1 MKKLFKEFTAAQ
13 LARLKK
19 EYDPLKGQRLSMD
32 QINKMNAMLSK
43 YSTDMLVKLANADI
57 PFLATAAKSIAVMKR
72 GKKWSDFKTKLDMSE
87 ADELQCEA
95 CWDSHKQVG
104 TKISSRTGKRVPNC
118 VPKEELQEVLDVQES
133 SMKRLLQALQD
144 KLSDE
149 GGAAGFDDLKKTAK
163 SMGVNL
169 TPAML
174 KDIPGIKQHR
184 DGDYILEADLSKS
197 QVKMVHKTADK
208 MPKKD
213 FMKRYGKDGDSVRYA
228 TATNMVKKK
237 LGIEEQRVK
246 NSPEVAAAIRQ
257 YIAQRPFIDNKRDYE
272 ELMRLAAKD
281 MSMFNARLNRM
292 TDQTKSGVQSALAK
306 KGLSS
311 HLTNEKEPKGDKP
324 MQEQSYKDKF
334 NATMKDFGIKSLGDL
349 KSDED
354 KKKFFKA
361 VDAKHDAKDEEL
373 EEGLTPAQKKLPAGL
388 QKAILKKQGG
398 KKEMKEAEMK
408 EYGSMNAMKMEMMK
422 EMMEMMKQEMMKEMK
437 EMMEMKM
444 KSEMKKME
452 MLKAEKDPMK
462 MEMMKKEMMKEM
474 MKEMKMEMMKK
485 MKEMMKDEGF
495 ASDAQRKA
503 AFASGYKEKGK
514 KKKEEVSEMM
524 SPQEMMKMN
533 AMKMPIRAMYMK
545 SKKEMKTGDDDMKPM
560 ASMKMNAVTDPKK
573 MNAMT
578 MQDPKQDMAAG
589 YMKSDVRAA
598 VKDGGGDDMS
608 KVKDKPVMQ
617 EPMKKINAMYKR
629 EKYMPVKEGSIQ
641 DTIAKMQMGEHQLVE
656 VQEENLEKM
665 IADYL
670 KKGGTIS
677 KLPPA
682 LAKGMKPSEMKP
694 HKVGAKGV
702 IKSMKMGEV
711 REFVTTYNSHFLT
724 NYKAE
729 ELMAEARYEVS
740 HDYGSRFGSYGVTL
754 TAVVDASSPQDAM
767 KKGHDKLETL
777 SMSAQGKKL
786 GVDELQDPDDEGKPS
801 VKMTSKPITY
811 TDMKKF

>member
-1 MKKLFKEFTAAQ
+1 MIKKNYSELFEFTSAQ

-19 EYDPLKGQRLSMD
+19 EYEPLKGKIMSMAN
-32 QINKMNAMLSK
+32 INKLNAMLGKLSK
-43 YSTDMLVKLANADI
+43 EQLVKLANTDI
-57 PFLATAAKSIAVMKR
+57 PFVSTGAKSVAVMKK
-72 GKKWSDFKTKLDMSE
+72 GMKWSDFKRPLDMSE

-95 CWDSHKQVG
+95 CWTGYKQVG
-104 TKISSRTGKRVPNC
+104 FKTSSRTGRRVPNC
-118 VPKEELQEVLDVQES
+118 VPESVVKEMLGELNDIRGNLSDAQLERMKQEWKNKPASALTQGVKQTIMKMDAPTRAALENAKINHISKFAGSTFEQKEEVDPSCKICEGEACQCAQGETVQEAS
-133 SMKRLLQALQD
+133 KYLRYSDLLIQKGRMQSAGDKQGEKRTD
-144 KLSDE
+144 IEIEKEKKKLGITDE
-149 GGAAGFDDLKKTAK
+149 F
-163 SMGVNL
+163 V
-169 TPAML
+169 P
-174 KDIPGIKQHR
+174 
-184 DGDYILEADLSKS
+184 EADLSKS
-197 QVKMVHKTADK
+197 QVKMVHKKADDL
-208 MPKKD
+208 PKKD

-237 LGIEEQRVK
+237 LGIEEEEFV
-246 NSPEVAAAIRQ
+246 PEQ
-257 YIAQRPFIDNKRDYE
+257 
-272 ELMRLAAKD
+272 
-281 MSMFNARLNRM
+281 
-292 TDQTKSGVQSALAK
+292 
-306 KGLSS
+306 
-311 HLTNEKEPKGDKP
+311 KEKGDN
-324 MQEQSYKDKF
+324 MNEATYKDKF
-334 NATMKDFGIKSLGDL
+334 NAAMKDFGINSLDDL
-349 KSDED
+349 KSDAD
-354 KKKFFKA
+354 KKKFFKH
-361 VDAKHDAKDEEL
+361 VDGMHKAKNEE
-373 EEGLTPAQKKLPAGL
+373 LTPAQKKLPAGL
-388 QKAILKKQGG
+388 QKAIAKKQGD
-398 KKEMKEAEMK
+398 KEE
-408 EYGSMNAMKMEMMK
+408 GAMKRGSNLDTYK
-422 EMMEMMKQEMMKEMK
+422 PKP
-437 EMMEMKM
+437 
-444 KSEMKKME
+444 KK
-452 MLKAEKDPMK
+452 
-462 MEMMKKEMMKEM
+462 
-474 MKEMKMEMMKK
+474 
-485 MKEMMKDEGF
+485 EGF

-514 KKKEEVSEMM
+514 KKEEVEEMM
-524 SPQEMMKMN
+524 NPQEMMKMN
-533 AMKMPIRAMYMK
+533 AMKMPIRSMYMK

-598 VKDGGGDDMS
+598 VKDNGGDDMS
-608 KVKDKPVMQ
+608 KVKDKPEMMAA
-617 EPMKKINAMYKR
+617 MKKINATYKR

-641 DTIAKMQMGEHQLVE
+641 DTVAKMKMTEQNLVE
-656 VQEENLEKM
+656 VQDKNLEKM

-694 HKVGAKGV
+694 HKVGDKGV
-702 IKSMKMGEV
+702 IKSMYKMGEV